1 MRAFPALLLMLALPA
16 SGAPLPSYELE
27 IRDGHFTPAN
37 LVVPAG
43 QRFKINVHNR
53 GQGPVEFESLPL
65 RVEKVLG
72 PGVSSFVVIHPLKPG
87 RYGFFDDFH
96 LDLPPGYIEAQ

>member
-1 MRAFPALLLMLALPA
+1 MRTLPALCLALALPA
-16 SGAPLPSYELE
+16 AAAPLPSYELE
-27 IRDGHFTPAN
+27 IRNGHFTPPS
-37 LVVPAG
+37 LTVPAR

-53 GQGPVEFESLPL
+53 GEGPVEFESLPL

-87 RYGFFDDFH
+87 RYGFFDEFH
-96 LDLPPGYIEAQ
+96 LDLPGGYIEAQ